1 MGGRDEDDRTR
12 SRALPIPFVPGTR
25 QGLHADK
32 SLSSGGEEL
41 FSLLPL
47 RLSWARWE
55 LPGRDHQP
63 HRPVLSAQVPGSVAE
78 YNVLAVDSASILLV
92 VQGRVTASTPTAQT
106 PIPLQRG
113 GVLFIGANE
122 RVSLKLAVPSD
133 LLLFRACCL
142 L

>member
-1 MGGRDEDDRTR
+1 MGGRDEDDRTWP
-12 SRALPIPFVPGTR
+12 RALPIPFVPGTR

-41 FSLLPL
+41 SLLPL

-55 LPGRDHQP
+55 LPGRDHQL

-78 YNVLAVDSASILLV
+78 YKVLAVDSASILLV
-92 VQGRVTASTPTAQT
+92 VQGRVTASTPTTQT